1 MLCSPGRPSFPGAR
15 SSGGRQVEPSP
26 QALAPR
32 ALRAVEAASRLSVP
46 RTSQPTRRC
55 AIEAT
60 SSRKNAFTITIGSET
75 NTVQGRTT
83 AVEEAKSISARSGRA
98 IRVERQDGRV
108 RMEFRRGKLETY
120 RFETHGR
127 RS

>member
-1 MLCSPGRPSFPGAR
+1 MRGRRA
-15 SSGGRQVEPSP
+15 SSR
-26 QALAPR
+26 
-32 ALRAVEAASRLSVP
+32 
-46 RTSQPTRRC
+46 RTINPPRRC
-55 AIEAT
+55 AIQAT
-60 SSRKNAFTITIGSET
+60 STRSNAFTITIGNET
-75 NTVQGRTT
+75 NTVQGRST